1 MAIQTHTPWNKDRII
16 GQKKPLQVSH
26 IWGIRI
32 RLELEGRTR
41 DLALFNLGLDSKLRA
56 CDLVKLKVS
65 DVICGRSVLRRT
77 HIVQQKTGSPVQF
90 EITPNTGQSILAW
103 VKQAGLKESD
113 YLFKSRIH
121 SAEHLS
127 TRQYNR
133 IFHGWIEKLNLDTS
147 LYSTHSMRRTKPYLI
162 YKKTKNLRVVQLLLG
177 HKKLESTVRYLGIE
191 VDDALEISESIE
203 V

>member
-1 MAIQTHTPWNKDRII
+1 MVIQNTTPWNKDRII
-16 GQKKPLQVSH
+16 GQKKPLKISH

-32 RLELEGRTR
+32 RLELEKRTR
-41 DLALFNLGLDSKLRA
+41 DLALFNLGLDSKLRG

-65 DVICGRSVLRRT
+65 DVICGYSVLRRA
-77 HIVQQKTGSPVQF
+77 HVVQQKTGSPVQF
-90 EITPNTGQSILAW
+90 EITPKTGESILAW
-103 VKQAGLKESD
+103 VKEAELKASD

-121 SAEHLS
+121 SAEHIS

-133 IFHGWIEKLNLDTS
+133 IFRGWIEKLGLDTS
-147 LYSTHSMRRTKPYLI
+147 LYGTHSLRRTKPYLI

-203 V
+203 I